1 MTGIALISPGL
12 MGTAVGRA
20 LLCRGHVVYCALSRR
35 SDVTRQ
41 RATHSGFVCCRSLG
55 EAILKSDI
63 VLSLV
68 PPGQAL
74 NVARRVAECIRHLR
88 SAPIFADCNS
98 ISPTTA
104 RAICGIIAGAGA
116 TAVDCSIFGPADKI
130 GPENIIVL
138 NGPETRVIAG
148 LFADLVEVRIADGEF
163 GGASAVKMAMS
174 IVTKALPA
182 LFLESTC
189 ASAASGQLDL
199 MVSLFDRL
207 YPGIM
212 SFISR
217 SLPTYPRH
225 VSRRLDEM
233 REIEIW
239 LRDLGMS
246 GAMTHS
252 AQQNLDR
259 LRHAGLA
266 TDRRWD
272 LIALLNAA
280 ARHGILAARQEGTT
294 IELPRTVPR
303 AVLEL

>member
-1 MTGIALISPGL
+1 
-12 MGTAVGRA
+12 MGTAIGSA
-20 LLCRGHVVYCALSRR
+20 LLCRGHVVYCAPSRR
-35 SDVTRQ
+35 SDATQ
-41 RATHSGFVCCRSLG
+41 ERAARSGFIRCSSPG

-74 NVARRVAECIRHLR
+74 DVAHCFADSVSQSRT
-88 SAPIFADCNS
+88 APIFADCNS
-98 ISPTTA
+98 ISPPTA
-104 RAICGIIAGAGA
+104 LMIRGIVADVGA
-116 TAVDCSIFGPADKI
+116 TAVDCSIFGPADKV
-130 GPENIIVL
+130 GPENLIVV
-138 NGPETRVIAG
+138 NGGEAQAVAA
-148 LFADLVEVRIADGEF
+148 LFADITEVRIADGEF

-174 IVTKALPA
+174 IITKSLPA

-189 ASAASGQLDL
+189 ASAAAGQLDL

-212 SFISR
+212 SFIRR

-239 LRDLGMS
+239 LRELGLT

-252 AQQNLDR
+252 ARQHLDR
-259 LRHAGLA
+259 FHHAKLSA
-266 TDRRWD
+266 ERKWD
-272 LIALLNAA
+272 LVALLDAA
-280 ARHGILAARQEGTT
+280 AQHGVLAAQPEDADL
-294 IELPRTVPR
+294 ELSEPLLPMQRPFMNGR
-303 AVLEL
+303 AVLKV